1 MKHLKSSKNMNLLQL
16 DRTKKSC
23 NVNPHNLLLLFFLGM
38 FSQVKAQYFPPIT
51 GNQWDT
57 LSPQRFGYC
66 SDRIDSLYQLLD
78 AKKSKAF
85 ILIKDG
91 KIVLEK
97 YFDNFTQDSLW
108 YWASAGKTLT
118 SAVVGV
124 LEEQGKLTLTEPS
137 NKYLGAGWTSLQK
150 NQEDSITIWH
160 QLTMTTG
167 LDDAPATADCTD
179 PSCLTYKAAVGKR
192 WSYHNAPYTLLDKV
206 ISSSS
211 GKTLNQVIL
220 NEFTLTTGLKVA
232 YIKMGLNNVAVS
244 TPRNFAR
251 FGLLLL
257 NGGKWGNSQIIPASY
272 YSQMVS
278 SSQSMNPSYGFLTW
292 LNGKDKFMIPQSQLR
307 FNGDCMIGGPSDL
320 IMALGKDGQQIQVS
334 PSENMVWIRM
344 GEAPDSKTPLV
355 NFTLGAEI
363 WDQINQLKCNTTDV
377 DAIENS
383 IPSLRFPNPI
393 RRGESLNLLEGNS
406 NLNTNLNPKSS
417 DFKNVYSISLV
428 DALGR
433 VYFLQSDVIPIN
445 MATGVYQLRVGN
457 VTSRVLIVD

>member
-1 MKHLKSSKNMNLLQL
+1 MRLS
-16 DRTKKSC
+16 
-23 NVNPHNLLLLFFLGM
+23 VFLFFLGM
-38 FSQVKAQYFPPIT
+38 FFQAKAQYFPPLS

-66 SDRIDSLYQLLD
+66 KDRIDSLYQLLD
-78 AKKSKAF
+78 SKNSKAF

-124 LEEQGKLTLTEPS
+124 LQGQGKLSLTEPS
-137 NKYLGAGWTSLQK
+137 SKYLGSGWTSLQK
-150 NQEDSITIWH
+150 TQEDSITIWH
-160 QLTMTTG
+160 QLTMTSG
-167 LDDAPATADCTD
+167 LDDAPSTADCTD
-179 PSCLTYKAAVGKR
+179 PSCLVYKAPVGKR
-192 WSYHNAPYTLLDKV
+192 WAYHNAPYTLLDKV
-206 ISSSS
+206 ISNSS

-232 YIKMGLNNVAVS
+232 YVKMGLNNVAVS

-257 NGGKWGNSQIIPASY
+257 NQGKWGNNQIIPAAFY
-272 YSQMVS
+272 AQMVN
-278 SSQSMNPSYGFLTW
+278 SSQVLNPSYGFLTW

-307 FNGDCMIGGPSDL
+307 FNGDCMVGGPSDL

-334 PSENMVWIRM
+334 PSQNLVWIRM
-344 GEAPDSKTPLV
+344 GEAPDSKTALV
-355 NFTLGAEI
+355 NFSLGSDI
-363 WDQINQLKCNTTDV
+363 WEKINQLTCNSADLNQINKMV
-377 DAIENS
+377 
-383 IPSLRFPNPI
+383 LRFSNPVKK
-393 RRGESLNLLEGNS
+393 GESLKILDQIAYLNVSSNRSDNS
-406 NLNTNLNPKSS
+406 NHTADGFAYPIQNITEIK
-417 DFKNVYSISLV
+417 IQLV

-433 VYFLQSDVIPIN
+433 TIPLQSDIIPN
-445 MATGVYQLRVGN
+445 FLPSGVYQLQVGDWA
-457 VTSRVLIVD
+457 SKIVVED

>member
-1 MKHLKSSKNMNLLQL
+1 MRLS
-16 DRTKKSC
+16 
-23 NVNPHNLLLLFFLGM
+23 VFLFFLGM
-38 FSQVKAQYFPPIT
+38 FFQAKAQYFPPLS

-66 SDRIDSLYQLLD
+66 KDRIDSLYQLLD
-78 AKKSKAF
+78 SKNSKAF

-124 LEEQGKLTLTEPS
+124 LQGKGKLSLTEPS
-137 NKYLGAGWTSLQK
+137 SKYLGSGWTSLQK
-150 NQEDSITIWH
+150 TQEDSITIWH
-160 QLTMTTG
+160 QLSMTSG
-167 LDDAPATADCTD
+167 LDDAPSTADCTD
-179 PSCLTYKAAVGKR
+179 PSCLVYKAPVGKR
-192 WSYHNAPYTLLDKV
+192 WAYHNAPYTLLDKV
-206 ISSSS
+206 ISNSS

-232 YIKMGLNNVAVS
+232 YVKMGLNNVAVS

-257 NGGKWGNSQIIPASY
+257 NQGKWGNNQIIPAAY
-272 YSQMVS
+272 YAQMVN
-278 SSQSMNPSYGFLTW
+278 SSQVLNPSYGFLTW

-307 FNGDCMIGGPSDL
+307 FNGDCMVGGPSDL

-334 PSENMVWIRM
+334 PSQNLVWIRM
-344 GEAPDSKTPLV
+344 GEAPDSKTALV
-355 NFTLGAEI
+355 NFSLGSDI
-363 WDQINQLKCNTTDV
+363 WEKINQLTCNSADLNQINKMV
-377 DAIENS
+377 
-383 IPSLRFPNPI
+383 LRFSNPVKK
-393 RRGESLNLLEGNS
+393 GESLKILDQIAYLNVSSNRSDNS
-406 NLNTNLNPKSS
+406 NHTADGFAYPIQNITEIK
-417 DFKNVYSISLV
+417 IQLV

-433 VYFLQSDVIPIN
+433 TIPLQSDIIPN
-445 MATGVYQLRVGN
+445 FLPSGVYQLQVGDWA
-457 VTSRVLIVD
+457 SKIVVED

>member
-1 MKHLKSSKNMNLLQL
+1 MRLS
-16 DRTKKSC
+16 
-23 NVNPHNLLLLFFLGM
+23 VFLFFLGM
-38 FSQVKAQYFPPIT
+38 FSQVKAQYFPPVT

-66 SDRIDSLYQLLD
+66 EDRIDSLYQLLD
-78 AKKSKAF
+78 SKNSKAF

-124 LEEQGKLTLTEPS
+124 LQGQGKLSLTEPS
-137 NKYLGAGWTSLQK
+137 SKYLGSGWTSLQK
-150 NQEDSITIWH
+150 TQEDSITIWH
-160 QLTMTTG
+160 QLTMTSG
-167 LDDAPATADCTD
+167 LDDAPSTADCTD
-179 PSCLTYKAAVGKR
+179 PSCLVYKAPVGKR
-192 WSYHNAPYTLLDKV
+192 WAYHNAPYTLLDKV
-206 ISSSS
+206 ISNSS

-232 YIKMGLNNVAVS
+232 YVKMGLNNVAVS

-257 NGGKWGNSQIIPASY
+257 NQGKWGNNQIIPAAY
-272 YSQMVS
+272 YAQMVN
-278 SSQSMNPSYGFLTW
+278 SSQVLNPSYGFLTW

-307 FNGDCMIGGPSDL
+307 FNGDCMVGGPSDL

-334 PSENMVWIRM
+334 PSQNLVWIRM
-344 GEAPDSKTPLV
+344 GEAPDSKTALV
-355 NFTLGAEI
+355 NFSLGSDI
-363 WDQINQLKCNTTDV
+363 WEKINQLTCNSADLNQINKMV
-377 DAIENS
+377 
-383 IPSLRFPNPI
+383 LRFSNPVKK
-393 RRGESLNLLEGNS
+393 GESLKILDQISNINLNSHHSVNS
-406 NLNTNLNPKSS
+406 NQSAAGFNHSALTNSPLNDPALNSGEMK
-417 DFKNVYSISLV
+417 IRLV

-433 VYFLQSDVIPIN
+433 IIPLQSDIIPDFLPS
-445 MATGVYQLRVGN
+445 GV
-457 VTSRVLIVD
+457 